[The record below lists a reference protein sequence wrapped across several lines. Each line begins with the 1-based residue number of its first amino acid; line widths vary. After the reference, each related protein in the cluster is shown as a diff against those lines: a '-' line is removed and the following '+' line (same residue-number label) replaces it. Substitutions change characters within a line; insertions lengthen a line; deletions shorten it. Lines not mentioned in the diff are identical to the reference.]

1 MPRPERFEIL
11 ILGSGK
17 SGKLLAWHM
26 AQSGRRTAV
35 VERRWIGGS
44 CPNIACLPSKNEIW
58 SARVAHLARH
68 GAQFGV
74 VTGPVTTDMATVRKR
89 KRDMVKREVDFHLQQ
104 YTATGAE
111 LIMGTG
117 RFMSPKTLEVG
128 LNDGGTRL
136 LSGDRVFLNLGTH
149 AAIPAVPGLDAA
161 QPLTH
166 VEALEL
172 DYLPAHLIVLGGGYV
187 GLEMA
192 HAYRRF
198 GSRVTVIEPGPQLM
212 AREDPDVAKEIQRIL
227 GDEDIEFLMTAE
239 TLSVHGRSGEKV
251 SVTVR
256 TPLSGEQKIDASDIL
271 VAAGRIPNTEGI
283 GFDDAGIELDARGYV
298 RVNERLETTASD
310 VWAMG
315 DCAGSSQFT
324 HVAGD
329 DFRIIRDNLAGGKRS
344 TRDRLEPYCMFT
356 DPPLAHVGLTE
367 RRAEADGVAVRIAK
381 LPTSAVLRTEATG
394 ETQGFMKAI
403 ISADDDLILGFTM
416 VGAEAGEVM
425 AVVQTAMLSNLPYQK
440 LRDAILTH
448 PTMAEGLGP
457 LFENVPPRS
466 DSGKLGRPLAGTA

>member
-1 MPRPERFEIL
+1 MPQPERFEIL
-11 ILGSGK
+11 VLGSGK

-58 SARVAHLARH
+58 SARAAHQARH

-74 VTGPVTTDMATVRKR
+74 VTGPVTTDMVTVRQR
-89 KRDMVKREVDFHLQQ
+89 KRDMVQREVDFHLQQ
-104 YTATGAE
+104 YTKTGAE
-111 LIMGTG
+111 LIMGIG
-117 RFMSPKTLEVG
+117 RFVSPKTLEVR

-136 LSGDRVFLNLGTH
+136 LSGDQVFLNVGTH
-149 AAIPAVPGLDAA
+149 AAIPAIPGLEAA

-192 HAYRRF
+192 QAYRRF

-212 AREDPDVAKEIQRIL
+212 AREDLDVADEIRRIL
-227 GDEDIEFLMTAE
+227 GDEGIQFLMTAK
-239 TLSVHGRSGEKV
+239 TVSVHGRSGEKV
-251 SVTVR
+251 NITVS
-256 TPLSGEQKIDASDIL
+256 TPSGEQKIDASDIL

-283 GFDDAGIELDARGYV
+283 GLDNAGVELDARGYV
-298 RVNERLETTASD
+298 RVNERLETTAPD

-315 DCAGSSQFT
+315 DCAGSPQFT

-329 DFRIIRDNLAGGKRS
+329 DFRIVRDNLAGGKRS
-344 TRDRLEPYCMFT
+344 THDRLVPYCMFT

-381 LPTSAVLRTEATG
+381 LPMSAILRTEATG
-394 ETQGFMKAI
+394 ETQGFMKAV

-425 AVVQTAMLSNLPYQK
+425 AAVQTAMLANLPYQK

-457 LFENVPPRS
+457 LFENVPARS
-466 DSGKLGRPLAGTA
+466 DSTKPRQPMAAGA